1 MEGRELRSA
10 WRRDAACMSVTA
22 HCTLRGGVVSDGS
35 CTRLK
40 LPRPPCCGA
49 LVGLGLGLEVR
60 VRVRVRV
67 RVGVRVRVLR
77 RLEAAQRVEER
88 GQLAL
93 QRGGVV
99 AAWLG
104 LGLRLGLGLGL
115 GFGFGLPSSSRLM
128 GRGASARKRRAAC
141 SRLGLG

>member
-1 MEGRELRSA
+1 
-10 WRRDAACMSVTA
+10 MSVTA
-22 HCTLRGGVVSDGS
+22 HCTLSGGVVSDGS

-49 LVGLGLGLEVR
+49 LVGLGLRLEVR

-88 GQLAL
+88 AQLAL

-99 AAWLG
+99 AAQLEPADG
-104 LGLRLGLGLGL
+104 PRREGAEEARRLLRRHR
-115 GFGFGLPSSSRLM
+115 PEE
-128 GRGASARKRRAAC
+128 
-141 SRLGLG
+141 